1 MLPEAKKKKV
11 DSNPWRE
18 NTTLNFIHQITQN
31 KVSIHTTQVIN
42 LNGKVV
48 FPQML
53 MMKSHR
59 TVTFPLEIIFTKP

>member
-11 DSNPWRE
+11 AAIHGEKIQLLIS
-18 NTTLNFIHQITQN
+18 IHQITQN